1 MSQTLNISTPLK
13 PAAGPA
19 AKPTRTRR
27 DRIGRDFLLLWSGQT
42 VSKIGN
48 GAYKVAL
55 AWSVYQIAGSTADMG
70 LVLAVNLVP
79 ELALVLFGGA
89 VADRLS
95 RRAVVIAADGAA
107 GLVTLGLALAAAGR
121 GLTVPM
127 LLAAAFLLGVTSAF
141 YGPAYAAMKGDLVG
155 AAGARA
161 ANAWIGVS
169 GNLARI
175 LGPAIAGVAFAF
187 GGAGVVFAVDTATF
201 AYAVV
206 STLLIRTRVPR
217 AAEPEQAGFR
227 REVAEGVT
235 YTVKTGWLMLLLAV
249 SLIANFACL
258 APYAVLLPAIVE
270 GHGGGVGLL
279 GLLNAAEI
287 AAGIAGAVVIGRL
300 GSRLPAGIAMLVL
313 AALLGAG
320 TLALGL
326 SGGRPAALFA
336 GVLLIGAGLSFDVI
350 EQTLMQAL
358 VPRRLLSRVYAVNTA
373 ASYSLLPAGYALSG
387 LAARQAGPAPVLALG
402 GAVLAAACLLA
413 APLPAVRR
421 MNRAD
426 C

>member
-1 MSQTLNISTPLK
+1 MSQTIDIRTRPAA
-13 PAAGPA
+13 AAGPA
-19 AKPTRTRR
+19 RSRR
-27 DRIGRDFLLLWSGQT
+27 VRGRGDFLLLWSGQT

-55 AWSVYQIAGSTADMG
+55 AWSVYRIAGSTADMG
-70 LVLAVNLVP
+70 LVLALNLVP
-79 ELALVLFGGA
+79 ELGLVLFGGA
-89 VADRLS
+89 VADRFP

-107 GLVTLGLALAAAGR
+107 GLVTLGLAVAAAAS

-127 LLAAAFLLGVTSAF
+127 LMAAAFLLGVTSAF

-155 AAGARA
+155 AAGART

-169 GNLARI
+169 GNLARVA
-175 LGPAIAGVAFAF
+175 GPAVAGIAFAF
-187 GGAGVVFAVDTATF
+187 GGAGVVFGFDAATF
-201 AYAVV
+201 ALAVGA
-206 STLLIRTRVPR
+206 TLLIRTRAPR
-217 AAEPEQAGFR
+217 PAVAQEASFR
-227 REVAEGVT
+227 REVAEGVA
-235 YTVKTGWLMLLLAV
+235 YTAKTGWLMLLLAV

-258 APYAVLLPAIVE
+258 APYAVLLPALVE
-270 GHGGGVGLL
+270 GHGDGVSLL

-287 AAGIAGAVVIGRL
+287 AAAIVGAIVIGRL
-300 GSRLPAGIAMLVL
+300 GSRLPAGVAMLVL
-313 AALLGAG
+313 AALLGTG
-320 TLALGL
+320 TLTLGL
-326 SGGRPAALFA
+326 SSGRPAALVA

-373 ASYSLLPAGYALSG
+373 VSYSLLPAGYALAGFTARQTGSATV
-387 LAARQAGPAPVLALG
+387 LAAG
-402 GAVLAAACLLA
+402 GAVLAATCLLA

-421 MNRAD
+421 MNRAE